1 MTEIRTEGIAAL
13 AAFLNAANGTDP
25 GEMTMQMLK
34 LTEEAGEVA
43 GAWIGY
49 QGQNPR
55 KGQTHTL
62 DDVLSELADV
72 AITAMVGIARLGGD
86 PGVVVG
92 GKVAVMEE
100 RYAQLE
106 VPQ

>member
-13 AAFLNAANGTDP
+13 AAFLNAANGDHQA
-25 GEMTMQMLK
+25 EMTMQMLK

-43 GAWIGY
+43 GAWIGMT
-49 QGQNPR
+49 GQNPR

-86 PGVVVG
+86 PGAVVG
-92 GKVAVMEE
+92 GKVSVMEE

-106 VPQ
+106 VAE